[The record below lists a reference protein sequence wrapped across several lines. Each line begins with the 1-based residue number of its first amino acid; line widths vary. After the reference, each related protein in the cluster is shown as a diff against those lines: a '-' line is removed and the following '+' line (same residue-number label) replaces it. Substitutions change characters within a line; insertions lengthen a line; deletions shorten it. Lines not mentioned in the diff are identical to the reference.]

1 MEQFNQQQQGGQQA
15 FPLTNQQEKQL
26 IAILGVQG
34 LSYQNYS
41 VLELKIVLQIIK
53 HAQKAILGYVIP
65 YQVTS
70 QTFNGFTAEQR
81 AADHTDVIM
90 KLSEFPYGAHH
101 YPQLRDAIK
110 RIESQ
115 PILLPFKLE
124 KQTLYRKFAC
134 LFKSEIYQDRH
145 KNWMVK
151 FRFDNNVIRFFY
163 SFDKGV
169 SRIDLNAI
177 NQCRSASSI
186 KLYIIMNCWGA
197 KGFTICKTA
206 HIQQLMH
213 GREDYY
219 KTWSALDNK
228 CLTFACKDL
237 KRLYQNHIIDQY
249 LTYKPFF
256 LEEGKKEKHHLPEH
270 ITFTLHDRRT
280 SGETAEGAEVSSE
293 LRGQRSKLKLRLQC
307 NYDVSEKKADQL
319 SGYLRL
325 DMIGDLED
333 FFLRKDYYIANCR
346 RSNKKMNMGG
356 YMTTAMIGFFGRQR
370 AVISWDGLSVASPS
384 GTSCSV

>member
-81 AADHTDVIM
+81 AAGHTDVIM

-101 YPQLRDAIK
+101 YAQLRDAIK

-163 SFDKGV
+163 NYDKGV
-169 SRIDLNAI
+169 SHIDLNAI

-197 KGFTICKTA
+197 KKGI
-206 HIQQLMH
+206 
-213 GREDYY
+213 
-219 KTWSALDNK
+219 
-228 CLTFACKDL
+228 
-237 KRLYQNHIIDQY
+237 
-249 LTYKPFF
+249 
-256 LEEGKKEKHHLPEH
+256 HHLQNGAYPATDAWQGRLLQDLVGTGQQMSDFCLQRPQAPLPEPH
-270 ITFTLHDRRT
+270 HRP
-280 SGETAEGAEVSSE
+280 VS
-293 LRGQRSKLKLRLQC
+293 
-307 NYDVSEKKADQL
+307 
-319 SGYLRL
+319 YL
-325 DMIGDLED
+325 
-333 FFLRKDYYIANCR
+333 
-346 RSNKKMNMGG
+346 
-356 YMTTAMIGFFGRQR
+356 
-370 AVISWDGLSVASPS
+370 
-384 GTSCSV
+384 

>member
-115 PILLPFKLE
+115 PILLPFKLK

-237 KRLYQNHIIDQY
+237 KRLYQNHIIDQ
-249 LTYKPFF
+249 
-256 LEEGKKEKHHLPEH
+256 
-270 ITFTLHDRRT
+270 
-280 SGETAEGAEVSSE
+280 
-293 LRGQRSKLKLRLQC
+293 
-307 NYDVSEKKADQL
+307 
-319 SGYLRL
+319 
-325 DMIGDLED
+325 
-333 FFLRKDYYIANCR
+333 
-346 RSNKKMNMGG
+346 
-356 YMTTAMIGFFGRQR
+356 
-370 AVISWDGLSVASPS
+370 
-384 GTSCSV
+384 

>member
-1 MEQFNQQQQGGQQA
+1 MEQFNQQPPGGQQS
-15 FPLTNQQEKQL
+15 FPQTNQQEKQL

-41 VLELKIVLQIIK
+41 VVELKIVLQIIK

-65 YQVTS
+65 YRLTS

-81 AADHTDVIM
+81 AAGHTDVIM

-110 RIESQ
+110 RIESH
-115 PILLPFKLE
+115 PIQLPFKQGD
-124 KQTLYRKFAC
+124 QTYYRKFSC

-145 KNWMVK
+145 KNWMVN

-163 SFDKGV
+163 NYDKGV
-169 SRIDLNAI
+169 SYIDLNAI

-186 KLYIIMNCWGA
+186 KLYLIMNCWA
-197 KGFTICKTA
+197 VKGFTISKTA

-219 KTWSALDNK
+219 KTWSALDSR

-237 KRLYQNHIIDQY
+237 KRLYRNRIIDQY

-256 LEEGKKEKHHLPEH
+256 LEEGEK
-270 ITFTLHDRRT
+270 
-280 SGETAEGAEVSSE
+280 
-293 LRGQRSKLKLRLQC
+293 
-307 NYDVSEKKADQL
+307 
-319 SGYLRL
+319 
-325 DMIGDLED
+325 
-333 FFLRKDYYIANCR
+333 
-346 RSNKKMNMGG
+346 
-356 YMTTAMIGFFGRQR
+356 
-370 AVISWDGLSVASPS
+370 
-384 GTSCSV
+384 

>member
-1 MEQFNQQQQGGQQA
+1 MEQFNQQHPGGQQA
-15 FPLTNQQEKQL
+15 FPQTNQQEKQL

-115 PILLPFKLE
+115 PIQLPFKQGD
-124 KQTLYRKFAC
+124 QTYYRKFAC

-151 FRFDNNVIRFFY
+151 FRFDNNVMRF
-163 SFDKGV
+163 STISTRESAV
-169 SRIDLNAI
+169 STSMPSTNAAAH
-177 NQCRSASSI
+177 RASS
-186 KLYIIMNCWGA
+186 YI
-197 KGFTICKTA
+197 
-206 HIQQLMH
+206 
-213 GREDYY
+213 
-219 KTWSALDNK
+219 
-228 CLTFACKDL
+228 
-237 KRLYQNHIIDQY
+237 
-249 LTYKPFF
+249 
-256 LEEGKKEKHHLPEH
+256 
-270 ITFTLHDRRT
+270 
-280 SGETAEGAEVSSE
+280 SS
-293 LRGQRSKLKLRLQC
+293 
-307 NYDVSEKKADQL
+307 
-319 SGYLRL
+319 
-325 DMIGDLED
+325 
-333 FFLRKDYYIANCR
+333 
-346 RSNKKMNMGG
+346 
-356 YMTTAMIGFFGRQR
+356 
-370 AVISWDGLSVASPS
+370 
-384 GTSCSV
+384 

>member
-1 MEQFNQQQQGGQQA
+1 MEQVNQQPPGGQQS
-15 FPLTNQQEKQL
+15 FPQTNQQEKQL

-41 VLELKIVLQIIK
+41 VVELKIVLQIIK

-256 LEEGKKEKHHLPEH
+256 LEEGKKEKHHLP
-270 ITFTLHDRRT
+270 DT
-280 SGETAEGAEVSSE
+280 SPLPCTTVALLA
-293 LRGQRSKLKLRLQC
+293 KLRRVQ
-307 NYDVSEKKADQL
+307 K
-319 SGYLRL
+319 
-325 DMIGDLED
+325 
-333 FFLRKDYYIANCR
+333 
-346 RSNKKMNMGG
+346 
-356 YMTTAMIGFFGRQR
+356 
-370 AVISWDGLSVASPS
+370 
-384 GTSCSV
+384 

>member
-1 MEQFNQQQQGGQQA
+1 MEQVNQQQQGGQQS
-15 FPLTNQQEKQL
+15 FPQTNQQEKQL

-41 VLELKIVLQIIK
+41 VLELKTVLQIIK

-70 QTFNGFTAEQR
+70 QTFNGFTTEQR
-81 AADHTDVIM
+81 AAGHTDVIM
-90 KLSEFPYGAHH
+90 KLSELPYGANH
-101 YPQLRDAIK
+101 YSQLRAAIQ
-110 RIESQ
+110 RIESK
-115 PILLPFKLE
+115 PIQLPFKQGD
-124 KQTLYRKFAC
+124 QTYYRKFAC

-186 KLYIIMNCWGA
+186 KLYLIMNCWA
-197 KGFTICKTA
+197 VKGFTICKTA

-237 KRLYQNHIIDQY
+237 KRLYRNHIIDQY

-256 LEEGKKEKHHLPEH
+256 LEGVKKRSITCPNTSPLPC
-270 ITFTLHDRRT
+270 TTVALL
-280 SGETAEGAEVSSE
+280 A
-293 LRGQRSKLKLRLQC
+293 KLRRVQ
-307 NYDVSEKKADQL
+307 K
-319 SGYLRL
+319 
-325 DMIGDLED
+325 
-333 FFLRKDYYIANCR
+333 
-346 RSNKKMNMGG
+346 
-356 YMTTAMIGFFGRQR
+356 
-370 AVISWDGLSVASPS
+370 
-384 GTSCSV
+384 